1 MLEKTKGIISNDR
14 ITNDDLMSVPDD
26 TIQMII
32 NQSDIPCQLVI
43 VCVFKEWVNLVY
55 IYDVVLQ
62 ILITKTR
69 KNLITDRIQADGKGI
84 IFEVIQVAIVR

>member
-1 MLEKTKGIISNDR
+1 MLQELEGIISNDR
-14 ITNDDLMSVPDD
+14 ITNDDLMSVPDA
-26 TIQMII
+26 TIQMVI

-43 VCVFKEWVNLVY
+43 VRVFKEWINLVY

-84 IFEVIQVAIVR
+84 ILKPFNSR